1 MGGVTHFR
9 SQIFYHFYT
18 EKILLREIEERETG
32 RKRGAMGEGRREGGR
47 ERIKGGKGREGV

>member
-32 RKRGAMGEGRREGGR
+32 RKRGAMGEGGRKGENIGGKR
-47 ERIKGGKGREGV
+47 ERGGIGG